1 MLNCPGTWH
10 GTSASFLTRWLM
22 NERLGVMGAFSKH
35 VVGRAAA
42 LTFGFFGLITG
53 TALMPRPSHG

>member
-1 MLNCPGTWH
+1 
-10 GTSASFLTRWLM
+10 
-22 NERLGVMGAFSKH
+22 MGAFSKH
-35 VVGRAAA
+35 VVDRAAA